1 MSKRARHRND
11 DYFYVNKNL
20 LLLLISIVLVI
31 IGFWVAVESSRD
43 CETVRYQ
50 DLQGE
55 HSMIVCK
62 GNGY

>member
-11 DYFYVNKNL
+11 DTFQVNKNF

-50 DLQGE
+50 DLHGE
-55 HSMIVCK
+55 HSMIVCI